1 MKMKNRILERV
12 DEAIE
17 TIKPVVENRMPYRKW
32 KMHIELLWDN
42 TFGILFEYTEDLS
55 DTKDGKLLNKYELS
69 NQFWYSESKPGIV
82 EYSLTKFTDKDREI
96 VKKEDIHID
105 DVANIPKEKI
115 QTESKAENEKKQEE
129 NPPVQA

>member
-1 MKMKNRILERV
+1 MKNRILERV